1 MEGASVFLRWP
12 SLACFCA
19 GFALSFLLTSFVWSQ
34 DNNNVYSS
42 ASISLAPS
50 SSSFL
55 ASSASAASPLA
66 EQSQDRKGAGQQGNN
81 PFVPCAESV
90 SIGAALRDHF
100 DQLRGWPSLPYPQ
113 QGNRKPLDLT
123 EDNDD
128 DGNSFLNTPNINK
141 KNSPKVFGLGMPK
154 TGTSSLARALAA
166 LGMDSRH
173 TFHDPVRFMVLKETN
188 DSIAPLSVDVVRRYD
203 PFDAVSDNPIPW
215 FFEELL
221 LMYPEAKFILT
232 TRNVT
237 KWWASWKAHMQRHT
251 DPTDVALRMRSLNF
265 GWQQPNEYFC
275 VKGFLRHN
283 KLVQAIVPPEQL
295 LVMDVT
301 AGDGFSKL
309 CPFLGVPEEKCPPD
323 EEFPVANTKE
333 NPTGANGKHGG
344 GRGRGS
350 GRRPGHVVLP
360 AKVPVHD

>member
-1 MEGASVFLRWP
+1 MESGGVFLRWP
-12 SLACFCA
+12 ALWAFCA
-19 GFALSFLLTSFVWSQ
+19 GFALSFLLASFLWSENNIEDAATST
-34 DNNNVYSS
+34 SS
-42 ASISLAPS
+42 AANPLLPS
-50 SSSFL
+50 
-55 ASSASAASPLA
+55 SSASASAPNQEAQEASITC
-66 EQSQDRKGAGQQGNN
+66 SKRI
-81 PFVPCAESV
+81 
-90 SIGAALRDHF
+90 SIATDLRDYF
-100 DQLRGWPSLPYPQ
+100 DELRGVASVPYP
-113 QGNRKPLDLT
+113 G
-123 EDNDD
+123 
-128 DGNSFLNTPNINK
+128 SLNNKNNNKEK
-141 KNSPKVFGLGMPK
+141 KNAEGQKNPKVFGLGMPK
-154 TGTSSLARALAA
+154 TGTSSLAEALQM
-166 LGMDSRH
+166 LGFDSHH
-173 TFHDPVRFMVLKETN
+173 TFHKPVELLLRKDKE

-283 KLVQAIVPPEQL
+283 RLVQAIVPPKQL

-309 CPFLGVPEEKCPPD
+309 CPFLGVPGEKCPPD

>member
-1 MEGASVFLRWP
+1 MESGGVFLRWP
-12 SLACFCA
+12 TLWAFCA
-19 GFALSFLLTSFVWSQ
+19 GFALSFLLASFLWSENNT
-34 DNNNVYSS
+34 DNAAASTSS
-42 ASISLAPS
+42 APNPL
-50 SSSFL
+50 L
-55 ASSASAASPLA
+55 ASSSAPNQETQEASMTCSK
-66 EQSQDRKGAGQQGNN
+66 R
-81 PFVPCAESV
+81 V
-90 SIGAALRDHF
+90 SIATDLRDYF
-100 DQLRGWPSLPYPQ
+100 DELRGVASVPYP
-113 QGNRKPLDLT
+113 GSPFKDNNKERKNV
-123 EDNDD
+123 EEQ
-128 DGNSFLNTPNINK
+128 
-141 KNSPKVFGLGMPK
+141 KNPKVFGLGMPK
-154 TGTSSLARALAA
+154 TGTSSLAEALQM
-166 LGMDSRH
+166 LGFESRH
-173 TFHDPVRFMVLKETN
+173 TFHKPVESLLRKDKE

-283 KLVQAIVPPEQL
+283 KLVQAIIPPEQL

-309 CPFLGVPEEKCPPD
+309 CPFLGVPEGKCLP
-323 EEFPVANTKE
+323 EEDFPRTNTKE
-333 NPTGANGKHGG
+333 NPTGP
-344 GRGRGS
+344 R
-350 GRRPGHVVLP
+350 VVVP
-360 AKVPVHD
+360 AKQQKR